1 MQRHGCF
8 VIIIIIL
15 IIINIIIILII
26 IKPMNMITIII
37 DNIERMQI
45 IWERWCRECRM
56 QQQVRSSSSSSRGR
70 RGRRTMV
77 MLGAK
82 GSGVSYGDKD
92 GEEETKGEAAE
103 GERDDGGLDVH
114 LGRRVVVPDG
124 LDQRLRVDAP
134 PGQHAVQQPVH
145 H

>member
-8 VIIIIIL
+8 VIIVIIL

-56 QQQVRSSSSSSRGR
+56 QQQVRSSSRGR

-124 LDQRLRVDAP
+124 LDQRLRVDD
-134 PGQHAVQQPVH
+134 
-145 H
+145 